1 MPLGVLAY
9 KSVQIAQGKEHM
21 TLSGLKNPAE
31 RSGSRWRLSSTVLV
45 WIGLVGYLILAKFL
59 LALLPPINVKVI
71 ASEFA
76 WSTIAIFAVM
86 GLVGAVLAEPT
97 GFMPALDN
105 RVSNR
110 QRFLT
115 PALWGIGIGIAA
127 VLIDMVTQ
135 GTKFIEAQAGE
146 ASFNVYF
153 PASLLV
159 YTAGTVSVEAL
170 YRLLPFPLLFGLIA
184 YLILRRRAES
194 RVFTVLAV
202 VLALFEPLTQ
212 GLGILFM
219 KPTENP
225 WIPFLTL
232 FLPYFATSYPMN
244 LIQAFLF
251 RRRGLLASFSMR
263 IGYYFVWHVLYGSL
277 IYPRW

>member
-1 MPLGVLAY
+1 
-9 KSVQIAQGKEHM
+9 M
-21 TLSGLKNPAE
+21 TLHSLNNPAQQSSH
-31 RSGSRWRLSSTVLV
+31 RFRPSSTVLA
-45 WIGLVGYLILAKFL
+45 WLGLVGYLILAKFVL
-59 LALLPPINVKVI
+59 TLLPPINVKVI
-71 ASEFA
+71 ASEFS
-76 WSTIAIFAVM
+76 WSTIGIVAGM
-86 GLVGAVLAEPT
+86 GLIGALLAEPT
-97 GFMPALDN
+97 GFMPAFDSRVTN
-105 RVSNR
+105 RR
-110 QRFLT
+110 RFLL
-115 PALWGIGIGIAA
+115 PLLAGIGIGVLA
-127 VLIDMVTQ
+127 VLIDIVTQ
-135 GTKFIEAQAGE
+135 GTKFIETQAGE

-184 YLILRRRAES
+184 YVILRRRADS
-194 RVFTVLAV
+194 KVFTVLAV

-232 FLPYFATSYPMN
+232 FLPYFITSYPMN

-263 IGYYFVWHVLYGSL
+263 IGYYLVWHILYGSL
-277 IYPRW
+277 IYPRWFA